1 VLAQLQGPAILGYD
15 PSMVTAG
22 ATVTVQ
28 TGDGLSASTGATSAT
43 TTTLK
48 HAKKDKA
55 TKKGSTSSVTTTTV
69 YTPPGM
75 RNSPDF
81 TTPSQT
87 DMPLQ
92 PWDPRA
98 CTPAEAASLN
108 MTDASSS

>member
-1 VLAQLQGPAILGYD
+1 
-15 PSMVTAG
+15 MVTAG

-28 TGDGLSASTGATSAT
+28 TGTASRSRPSALVSDH

-48 HAKKDKA
+48 HGHNKKSTAA
-55 TKKGSTSSVTTTTV
+55 TKTSTSSVTTTTV

-75 RNSPDF
+75 KNSPDF

-92 PWDPRA
+92 P
-98 CTPAEAASLN
+98 
-108 MTDASSS
+108 